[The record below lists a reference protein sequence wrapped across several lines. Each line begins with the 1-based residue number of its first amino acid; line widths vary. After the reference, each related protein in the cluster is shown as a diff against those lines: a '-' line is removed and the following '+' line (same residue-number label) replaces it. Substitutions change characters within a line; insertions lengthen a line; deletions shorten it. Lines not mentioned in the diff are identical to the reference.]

1 MDKPDIGKLEKSIHA
16 LQDRVS
22 VLGAEDDYLELI
34 RIIRQPGW
42 TTPAEF
48 RLVNTLVTTF
58 TRQIEVLDQLK
69 HELIQAAQLVGT
81 RERVEA

>member
-1 MDKPDIGKLEKSIHA
+1 MEKQDIGRLEKSIHA

-22 VLGAEDDYLELI
+22 VLANEDDYLELI

-48 RLVNTLVTTF
+48 RFVNTLVTTF

-69 HELIQAAQLVGT
+69 HELIQASQLVGT
-81 RERVEA
+81 KERVEA

>member
-1 MDKPDIGKLEKSIHA
+1 MDKQDVGRLEKSIHA
-16 LQDRVS
+16 LQDRIS

-58 TRQIEVLDQLK
+58 TRQIETLDQLK

-81 RERVEA
+81 KERVEV

>member
-1 MDKPDIGKLEKSIHA
+1 VDKQDVGRLEKSVHA
-16 LQDRVS
+16 LQDRIS
-22 VLGAEDDYLELI
+22 VLAAEDDYLELI

-58 TRQIEVLDQLK
+58 TRHVEMLDQLK
-69 HELIQAAQLVGT
+69 HELIQASQLVGKG
-81 RERVEA
+81 ERVEA

>member
-1 MDKPDIGKLEKSIHA
+1 VDKPDIGKLEKSIHA